1 MIKFFYITNNPI
13 VAQIAEEAGVD
24 RIFIDMEFIGKDIRQ
39 GGLDTVQNHHTVDDV
54 VKIKQCLKRAKLL
67 VRINP
72 MHISSKEEIDNV
84 VNAGADIIMLPFFKS
99 ADEVGKFLQF
109 VGGRTKTILLV
120 ETKEAVDAID
130 EILEFREIDEVYIGL
145 NDLHLTYGMNFMF
158 ELLANGTVD
167 QLVKKFKCKGLPY
180 GFGGIARLGEGL
192 LPAEYV
198 LAEHYR
204 LGSTRAILARAFCNY
219 NKVNNEVELRETFNS
234 GMKDLRVFESNL
246 ACQSLDF
253 FDKNRVFVKK
263 AVENI
268 VELAKHKQ

>member
-1 MIKFFYITNNPI
+1 MIKYFYITNNPI

-54 VKIKQCLKRAKLL
+54 VKIKQCIKRAELL

-84 VNAGADIIMLPFFKS
+84 VNAGADILMLPFFKS
-99 ADEVGKFLQF
+99 ADEVSKFLQF
-109 VGGRTKTILLV
+109 VDGRTKTILLV
-120 ETKEAVDAID
+120 ETKEAVDVID

-167 QLVKKFKCKGLPY
+167 QLVEKFKSKGLPY

-192 LPAEYV
+192 LPAEHV

-219 NKVNNEVELRETFNS
+219 NKVNDEIELRETFNS
-234 GMKDLRVFESNL
+234 GMTDLRVLESNL

-253 FDKNRVFVKK
+253 FDKNRVLVKK
-263 AVENI
+263 AVDNI
-268 VELAKHKQ
+268 VELIKQKQ